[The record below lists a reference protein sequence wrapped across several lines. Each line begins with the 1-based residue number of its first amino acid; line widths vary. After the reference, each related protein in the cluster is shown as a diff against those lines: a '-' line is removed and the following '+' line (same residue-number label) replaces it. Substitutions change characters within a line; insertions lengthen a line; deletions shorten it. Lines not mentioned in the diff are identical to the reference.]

1 MGFYLNLEEY
11 QKKILFQKVNDS
23 NSFIGVKLKAI
34 EFLLSFWKGNK
45 ELHPPYMYVDD
56 KDLHRVFLVNQ
67 DGKNI
72 ISFSFDFTVDIK
84 KENDEYYISSLKYL
98 KMPQRITLLH
108 VSEAISIL
116 NQYQLDCDN
125 IKDKSINALYYNISL
140 DEYVHSESILLFERV
155 AFSEPSYFR
164 YDNTIVGSDDDLH
177 PKQHFDVNYSSLFTY
192 KLGLNKHVVLQE
204 ITDMIHKKK
213 YCPRL
218 FLSKDMIPIRLLE
231 KKKNLSQKRRSKT
244 HKKKH

>member
-72 ISFSFDFTVDIK
+72 ISFHLV
-84 KENDEYYISSLKYL
+84 L
-98 KMPQRITLLH
+98 TLR
-108 VSEAISIL
+108 SIL
-116 NQYQLDCDN
+116 
-125 IKDKSINALYYNISL
+125 KK
-140 DEYVHSESILLFERV
+140 RMM
-155 AFSEPSYFR
+155 
-164 YDNTIVGSDDDLH
+164 NTIFL
-177 PKQHFDVNYSSLFTY
+177 L
-192 KLGLNKHVVLQE
+192 LNILRC
-204 ITDMIHKKK
+204 HK
-213 YCPRL
+213 
-218 FLSKDMIPIRLLE
+218 E
-231 KKKNLSQKRRSKT
+231 
-244 HKKKH
+244 